1 MRGMDIEHLSK
12 SQIILLTLL
21 VSFVTSIATGIVTVS
36 LMEQAPPVVAQ
47 TVNRV
52 IERTIQTVASS
63 TPAKAQA
70 ATVVTQEKTIIVNES
85 QLISDAVKKI
95 EPSIVRVYT
104 SSEENPTLLGLGV
117 VIDSNGTI
125 LTDAQ
130 SIDDRSEV
138 IVVLP
143 DSTRVRTFVVRIDR
157 DNGFVFLQ
165 QSTTTAAVA
174 KPIAWVPAKIA
185 TNQIVIGESVLAL
198 SGKSTTRLATGVVT
212 ALVPAGGGQV
222 IDTNIATEA
231 LLSGSPLVDTQGAL
245 IGVSTSASRA
255 SSPQGFIPAV
265 VLLTPVKK

>member
-1 MRGMDIEHLSK
+1 MDIEHLSK

-63 TPAKAQA
+63 TPATAQAA

-85 QLISDAVKKI
+85 QLISDAVKRI
-95 EPSIVRVYT
+95 EPSVVRVYT
-104 SSEENPTLLGLGV
+104 SSEENPILLGLGI
-117 VIDSNGTI
+117 VIDTNGTI

-130 SIDDRSEV
+130 PINERSEV

-143 DSTRVRTFVVRIDR
+143 DSTRVRTFVVRVDR
-157 DNGFVFLQ
+157 DNGFAFLQ
-165 QSTTTAAVA
+165 QSTTTVAVA
-174 KPIAWVPAKIA
+174 KPIVWVPAKIA
-185 TNQIVIGESVLAL
+185 TNQIVLGESVVAL
-198 SGKSTTRLATGVVT
+198 SGKSTTRIATGVVT
-212 ALVPAGGGQV
+212 ALVPVGGGQV
-222 IDTNIATEA
+222 IDTNISTDA

-245 IGVSTSASRA
+245 LGVSTSASRT